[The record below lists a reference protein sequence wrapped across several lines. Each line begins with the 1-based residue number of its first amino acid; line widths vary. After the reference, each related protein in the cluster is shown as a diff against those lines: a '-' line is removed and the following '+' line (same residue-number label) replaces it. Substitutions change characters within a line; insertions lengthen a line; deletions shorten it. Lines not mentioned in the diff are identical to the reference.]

1 MHEDLHKLG
10 DGALG
15 CFLVIFSSSVSIISD
30 ACFDGFAVLSAPKPA
45 ARSRNS
51 QTSKALSSAH
61 EEFAREMLHD
71 EKESKNQVASASV
84 EEDEMDLDLDMFK
97 PRAEPSQQQQVVS
110 QQLQL
115 QAAQKAEAERRKL
128 EEQLKHQLRESGR
141 KKVGEQLAQEKAQ
154 LDVLEQKTA
163 QPGEE
168 IQAPPRR
175 KKWNRPSNMKLDLNS
190 PELSSPEDGPLLSS
204 VSKLR
209 SEGTASPSSSASEF
223 FSLSEDERDED
234 ATPVPIRKHA
244 ATPRNSREVDP
255 DEAFQA
261 MCVALAEQKRLTAR
275 LSAMPVKEEE
285 EDEDN
290 DTNSDTAFWRR
301 SDRGWASERQYPSR
315 PTSLARRNSSF
326 EESKSPGKQGDP
338 LHFPSLSK
346 SLQSDYRHL

>member
-1 MHEDLHKLG
+1 MLL
-10 DGALG
+10 A
-15 CFLVIFSSSVSIISD
+15 IFSSSVSIISD
-30 ACFDGFAVLSAPKPA
+30 ACFDGFAVVSAPLPA

-51 QTSKALSSAH
+51 QTSKALSTAH

-71 EKESKNQVASASV
+71 EKGSKSQSASAS
-84 EEDEMDLDLDMFK
+84 EEDEMNLDLDMFK

-110 QQLQL
+110 QQLQS

-128 EEQLKHQLRESGR
+128 EEQLKRQLRESGR

-154 LDVLEQKTA
+154 LEVLEQKTT
-163 QPGEE
+163 QTGEE
-168 IQAPPRR
+168 PQAPARR
-175 KKWNRPSNMKLDLNS
+175 KKWSRPSNMKLDLNS

-234 ATPVPIRKHA
+234 ATPIVIRKHA
-244 ATPRNSREVDP
+244 ATPRNSREIDP

-285 EDEDN
+285 EDEDE
-290 DTNSDTAFWRR
+290 DETNSETAFWRR